1 MPPLVRAAR
10 QIVALDAAYS
20 VAWDRMPWNSSPV
33 SSELKVVFWL
43 IALVSPSGRISIPSL
58 EKEISARRDEVG
70 LSKSVAK
77 DVALQVELPGGE
89 RNNSP

>member
-1 MPPLVRAAR
+1 MGPSL
-10 QIVALDAAYS
+10 
-20 VAWDRMPWNSSPV
+20 V

-43 IALVSPSGRISIPSL
+43 IALVSPSGRIGISSL

-70 LSKSVAK
+70 LSKSVAQ